1 MKLKMLLGLMMFGLV
16 FTACPSGDDDDS
28 AAGDDD
34 DATAGDDDDAT
45 GGFTAGQFQF
55 TTVGVTDACTDGALE
70 AIYLPGG
77 AGTTSDWAYPIEL
90 PAFEDCPAQVSIQ
103 LQEPFN
109 DMDVTIDTP
118 GADQFSIAGEENLGV
133 DLDPDTYADCVV
145 DYTIDALIA
154 LQDNDNLSGSVT
166 MHTGNWLG
174 DDCPVVNSDPCDIVL
189 DITATRL

>member
-28 AAGDDD
+28 ASGDDD
-34 DATAGDDDDAT
+34 DVVGDDDDAT
-45 GGFTAGQFQF
+45 GGFTAGQFVF
-55 TTVGVTDACTDGALE
+55 TTVGVTDSCTDGALE

-77 AGTTSDWAYPIEL
+77 AGTTSDWQYPIEL
-90 PAFEDCPAQVSIQ
+90 PAFENCPAQVSIQ
-103 LQEPFN
+103 LQAPFN
-109 DMDVTIDTP
+109 DMDVTIDSP
-118 GADQFSIAGEENLGV
+118 GTDQFSIAGEENLGV

-166 MHTGNWLG
+166 MHTGNWVG

-189 DITATRL
+189 DVTAARQ